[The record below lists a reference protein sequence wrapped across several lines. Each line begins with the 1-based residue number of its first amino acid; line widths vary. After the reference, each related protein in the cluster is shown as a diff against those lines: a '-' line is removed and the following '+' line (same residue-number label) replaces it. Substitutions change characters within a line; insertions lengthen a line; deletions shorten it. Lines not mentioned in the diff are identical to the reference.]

1 METRVVR
8 DETSTLTHLGS
19 RVLTNATQFT
29 VQNFVPK
36 CLVEVTTLP
45 FNAKESTWVRLITL
59 KMRSNLLGDIIRASK
74 LESVLLI
81 NILHPQ
87 FAFFL
92 KMKSNQ
98 TWTTLEWRRI
108 PLKWRKRWVSLA
120 VRSFI
125 LISLLAPCISLYSK
139 PRIKITSLKNFWT
152 RKPLIIITKVAKI
165 VYV

>member
-87 FAFFL
+87 FAFLL

-98 TWTTLEWRRI
+98 T
-108 PLKWRKRWVSLA
+108 
-120 VRSFI
+120 
-125 LISLLAPCISLYSK
+125 
-139 PRIKITSLKNFWT
+139 
-152 RKPLIIITKVAKI
+152 
-165 VYV
+165 